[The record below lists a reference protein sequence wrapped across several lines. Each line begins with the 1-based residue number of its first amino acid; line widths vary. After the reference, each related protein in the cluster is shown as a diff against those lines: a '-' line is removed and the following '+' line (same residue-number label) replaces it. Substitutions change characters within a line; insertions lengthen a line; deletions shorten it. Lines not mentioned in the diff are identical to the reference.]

1 MKTNYKCNSLTLGLI
16 LGALLPLTGVAQEN
30 QQRATVETNDK
41 GSSMLVTATA
51 KVLSVD
57 QEKREVV
64 IETEDGKPTTLTV
77 GPQVKRLNE
86 IKAGDTV
93 TAGYYISIASDFREA
108 TDEEKANPLVEL
120 DSSVKAGTGPTPG
133 GGAIRVYKVVA
144 TVEAIDRANSSLTV
158 KGPKGNSH
166 TVKVKDASKLAN
178 LEVGGGLVLT
188 YTEAFAVE
196 VTKAKAP
203 DKKD

>member
-1 MKTNYKCNSLTLGLI
+1 MKTNYKFNSLTLGLI
-16 LGALLPLTGVAQEN
+16 LAAVPFTGMAQE
-30 QQRATVETNDK
+30 QRAAVETTDK
-41 GSSMLVTATA
+41 GTSMLVTATA

-144 TVEAIDRANSSLTV
+144 TVEAVDRANSSLTI

-166 TVKVKDASKLAN
+166 TVKVKDPDKLAN
-178 LEVGGGLVLT
+178 LEVGEGLVLT

-196 VTKAKAP
+196 VTKGKAE
-203 DKKD
+203 KKD